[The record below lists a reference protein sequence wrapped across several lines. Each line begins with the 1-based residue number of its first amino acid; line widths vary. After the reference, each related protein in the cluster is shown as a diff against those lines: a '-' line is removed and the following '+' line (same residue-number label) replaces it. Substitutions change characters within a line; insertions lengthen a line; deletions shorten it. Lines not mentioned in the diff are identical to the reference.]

1 MREGKAI
8 IGRIKHRSVECTRVG
23 RGTRDIHGRYMT
35 EKTGEE
41 MLCCQPALHRNGDNH
56 MLSWYPTSL

>member
-23 RGTRDIHGRYMT
+23 RGTRDVHGRYMT
-35 EKTGEE
+35 EKTG
-41 MLCCQPALHRNGDNH
+41 RNAV
-56 MLSWYPTSL
+56 LSASIT